1 MTEGSIG
8 PRLRCAVYNRPVEPA
23 DAAEHRFRLEGE
35 SSMIPVTP
43 KLLRARRKVPWAAK
57 PRPALSDDETKRRR
71 LTAHIVQATQKAQ
84 RTN

>member
-1 MTEGSIG
+1 
-8 PRLRCAVYNRPVEPA
+8 
-23 DAAEHRFRLEGE
+23 
-35 SSMIPVTP
+35 MIRITP
-43 KLLRARRKVPWAAK
+43 KWLRARRKVRGTAK